1 MSTQFDGGE
10 KEPVS
15 TPLIPPV
22 AEPPGAMLRFQ
33 FAGVITKCV
42 PDWVKALFHVCKMDC
57 PAGMSKS
64 SRQSV
69 NGTMLELVTVKLA
82 MKPVCH
88 ACSTDN
94 VAEAA
99 AAA

>member
-1 MSTQFDGGE
+1 
-10 KEPVS
+10 
-15 TPLIPPV
+15 
-22 AEPPGAMLRFQ
+22 MLRFQ
-33 FAGVITKCV
+33 FAGVRTKWV
-42 PDWVKALFHVCKMDC
+42 PDWVTVLFHVCKTDC

-69 NGTMLELVTVKLA
+69 SGAMLKLVTVKLA

-99 AAA
+99 AA